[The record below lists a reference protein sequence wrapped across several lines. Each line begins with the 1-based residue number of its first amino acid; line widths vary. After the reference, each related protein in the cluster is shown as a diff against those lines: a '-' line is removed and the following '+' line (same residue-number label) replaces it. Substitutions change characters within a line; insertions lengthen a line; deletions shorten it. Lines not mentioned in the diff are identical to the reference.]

1 MTRNQNQK
9 NKFFCLRVL
18 TQFFVMTNFFLKI
31 FTQVDPAAGGSNQIL
46 MKEVAK
52 DVVDYRTWEVCRW
65 F

>member
-1 MTRNQNQK
+1 
-9 NKFFCLRVL
+9 
-18 TQFFVMTNFFLKI
+18 MTNFFLKI